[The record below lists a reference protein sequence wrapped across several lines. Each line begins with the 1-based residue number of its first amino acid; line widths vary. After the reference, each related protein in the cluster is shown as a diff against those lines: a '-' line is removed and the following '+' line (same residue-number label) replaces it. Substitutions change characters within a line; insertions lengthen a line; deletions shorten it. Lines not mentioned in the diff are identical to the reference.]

1 MLRRKVLLTI
11 WNFKT
16 GVTRKQSTPNFS
28 KNKHFLPPDT
38 HPIFGL
44 NNHLVNLL
52 RKRYSIRLRTKINT
66 VLDQNLVNSVY
77 FNLSGFINSVI
88 QSKPKGMV
96 LSWVCY
102 KVTYNAYIL
111 LRLRANTFKV
121 RKHEY
126 FGQLEGLP
134 IGENLKGVEQNGAV
148 GRQKI
153 KQLADTFSSIM
164 YKLNE
169 F

>member
-1 MLRRKVLLTI
+1 M
-11 WNFKT
+11 
-16 GVTRKQSTPNFS
+16 
-28 KNKHFLPPDT
+28 
-38 HPIFGL
+38 
-44 NNHLVNLL
+44 
-52 RKRYSIRLRTKINT
+52 
-66 VLDQNLVNSVY
+66 VNSVY

-88 QSKPKGMV
+88 QSKTKGMV

-102 KVTYNAYIL
+102 KVTYNAHIL

-164 YKLNE
+164 YTLNE